1 MALTY
6 KQKKAIIATHKKHM
20 QKQVQTWNRYRR
32 WYQSKFWGGEGE
44 DLPQGAIREEEGPED
59 VSFETNYPYAFVD
72 TMIANIC
79 PLYPRVTVNARRDE
93 LRGEAKVREAL
104 INETFRKNR
113 THQRLWKLTTH
124 ASVYQRGV
132 LKVVWD
138 QRRKRPKFRN
148 IDPRRFFFDMSAE
161 EWDEA
166 RYVVEVTTMT
176 KDEFARMAKQGV
188 YKNVKMEDV
197 TFGSY
202 PQWLRDHKQDAS
214 LIQKGA
220 QDVFKWITIYEFYDL
235 TPGGGFCHI
244 VDSMEEPLFSDALP
258 YAFVPNPFILLTLND
273 NLEDLGGMSDVQLIA
288 PLQEQLNETDT
299 LELMH
304 ARASIPI
311 AMIND
316 NALDQPD
323 KFDDAWRNGSQP
335 GSYVHVAVRE
345 PYSVMDALRWSQ
357 VPSMVP
363 GFTAMRERATQTIE
377 FILGIPQ
384 YSRGVV
390 GTSDVAT
397 EVALADTATRTRN
410 GRRQKQVYD
419 VLSWL
424 AEATVG
430 LYEEFMPDNETLHIR
445 LVGRQQTVTVDR
457 DAAGFQELKA
467 ELGETPLDYDYEA
480 VPYSSAENNRLVQLR
495 NLRENWNALMLGVQT
510 GTVDQT
516 ALMDKLL
523 ELLMMADIAAD
534 QSQAQAPMMPPGAF
548 VPPGGEPA
556 PTGGEDTIASGALP
570 PGTEPVMPA
579 ADGGG
584 AGAGFGAPT
593 PVVRGEQGFPQG

>member
-1 MALTY
+1 MALGF
-6 KQKKAIIATHKKHM
+6 KQKKAIIETHKKHM
-20 QKQVQTWNRYRR
+20 QKQVQTWNRFRR
-32 WYQSKFWGGEGE
+32 WYQSKYWGSGEE
-44 DLPQGAIREEEGPED
+44 LPQGAIQEEEGPEE
-59 VSFETNYPYAFVD
+59 VSFETNYPFAFVD
-72 TMIANIC
+72 TMIANVC
-79 PLYPRVTVNARRDE
+79 PLYPKVTVNPRRPE
-93 LRGEAKVREAL
+93 LREEAKVREAL
-104 INETFRKNR
+104 VNEIFRQNK
-113 THQRLWKLTTH
+113 THLRLWKMTTH

-148 IDPRRFFFDMSAE
+148 IDPRRFFFDLSAE

-166 RYVVEVTTMT
+166 RYVVEVTTIT
-176 KDEFARMAKQGV
+176 KDEFVRLVKKGV
-188 YKNVKMEDV
+188 YRNVKLEDV

-202 PQWLRDHKQDAS
+202 PKWLRDGKNDATM
-214 LIQKGA
+214 IQKGA

-235 TPGGGFCHI
+235 TPGGGFCHLA
-244 VDSMEEPLFSDALP
+244 DGMEKPLFEGDLP
-258 YAFVPNPFILLTLND
+258 YAFLPNPFSLLTLND
-273 NLEDLGGMSDVQLIA
+273 NLEDLGGLSDVQLIA

-304 ARASIPI
+304 ARASIPV

-335 GSYVHVAVRE
+335 GSYIHVAVRE
-345 PYSVMDALRWSQ
+345 PYSVADALRWSQ

-410 GRRQKQVYD
+410 GRRQKLVYD
-419 VLSWL
+419 VVSWL
-424 AEATVG
+424 AEAVVA
-430 LYEEFMPDNETLHIR
+430 LFEEFMADNETLNIR
-445 LVGRQQTVTVDR
+445 LVGRQETVRVDR

-467 ELGETPLDYDYEA
+467 ELGESPLDYDYEA

-495 NLRENWNALMLGVQT
+495 NLRENWEPLMLGVQA

-534 QSQAQAPMMPPGAF
+534 PTQAPPQAPMPQGAVPAPP
-548 VPPGGEPA
+548 

-570 PGTEPVMPA
+570 PGIEPPLPP

-584 AGAGFGAPT
+584 AGSGMGAPT
-593 PVVRGEQGFPQG
+593 EVIRGTQAFPQG

>member
-1 MALTY
+1 
-6 KQKKAIIATHKKHM
+6 
-20 QKQVQTWNRYRR
+20 
-32 WYQSKFWGGEGE
+32 
-44 DLPQGAIREEEGPED
+44 
-59 VSFETNYPYAFVD
+59 
-72 TMIANIC
+72 
-79 PLYPRVTVNARRDE
+79 
-93 LRGEAKVREAL
+93 
-104 INETFRKNR
+104 
-113 THQRLWKLTTH
+113 
-124 ASVYQRGV
+124 
-132 LKVVWD
+132 
-138 QRRKRPKFRN
+138 
-148 IDPRRFFFDMSAE
+148 
-161 EWDEA
+161 
-166 RYVVEVTTMT
+166 
-176 KDEFARMAKQGV
+176 MAKKGV
-188 YKNVKMEDV
+188 YKNVKPEDV

-202 PQWLRDHKQDAS
+202 PQWLRDNKNDAT

-244 VDSMEEPLFSDALP
+244 AEGVDDPLFSDNLP
-258 YAFVPNPFILLTLND
+258 YAFLPNPFMLLTFND

-419 VLSWL
+419 VLAWL
-424 AEATVG
+424 AEAVVG
-430 LYEEFMPDNETLHIR
+430 LYEEFMPDNEILHIR

-457 DAAGFQELKA
+457 DAAGFQDLKA

-516 ALMDKLL
+516 ALVDKLL

-534 QSQAQAPMMPPGAF
+534 PSQAPQAAMMPPGAM
-548 VPPGGEPA
+548 PPGGEPA
-556 PTGGEDTIASGALP
+556 LTGGEDTIASGALP

-593 PVVRGEQGFPQG
+593 PVIRGEQGFPQE